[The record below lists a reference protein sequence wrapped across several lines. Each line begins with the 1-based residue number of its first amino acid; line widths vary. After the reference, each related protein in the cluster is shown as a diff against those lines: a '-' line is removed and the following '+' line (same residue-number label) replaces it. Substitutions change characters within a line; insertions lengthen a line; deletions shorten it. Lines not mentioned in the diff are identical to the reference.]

1 MNMGRK
7 PAFAKQQE
15 IFEVIQQS
23 IRSRGYPPS
32 VREIGEAVGLKSPST
47 VHAHLNKLS
56 QSGRI
61 RRDPDKTRAI
71 DVRNSDQ
78 HGEHK
83 LISVPLVGEVTA
95 GQPILA
101 VENVEDTYH
110 LPLDLVGTENV
121 FMLRVKGDS
130 MILAGILD
138 GDFVVV
144 KEQKT
149 ARDGEIVVALVDGD
163 SATVKRFFK
172 ERDKVRLQP
181 ENEALS
187 PIYSD
192 DVSVLGKVVGVYRK
206 M

>member
-1 MNMGRK
+1 MGRK
-7 PAFAKQQE
+7 PAVAKQQQ

-23 IRSRGYPPS
+23 IKSKGYPPS

-71 DVRNSDQ
+71 DVRNHDQ
-78 HGEHK
+78 
-83 LISVPLVGEVTA
+83 IQDQRMVAVPLVGEVTA

-101 VENVEDTYH
+101 VENIEDTYQ
-110 LPLDLVGTENV
+110 LPLELVGTEDV
-121 FMLRVKGDS
+121 FMLKVKGDS

-144 KEQKT
+144 KEQAS

-172 ERDKVRLQP
+172 ERDKVKLQP
-181 ENEALS
+181 ENESLA

-192 DVSVLGKVVGVYRK
+192 NVSVLGKVVGVYRR

>member
-1 MNMGRK
+1 
-7 PAFAKQQE
+7 
-15 IFEVIQQS
+15 
-23 IRSRGYPPS
+23 
-32 VREIGEAVGLKSPST
+32 
-47 VHAHLNKLS
+47 LS

-71 DVRNSDQ
+71 DVRNPDQ
-78 HGEHK
+78 
-83 LISVPLVGEVTA
+83 IQDQRMVAVPLVGEVTA

-101 VENVEDTYH
+101 VENIEDTYQ
-110 LPLDLVGTENV
+110 LPLDLVGNEDV
-121 FMLRVKGDS
+121 FMLKVKGDS

-138 GDFVVV
+138 GDYVVV
-144 KEQKT
+144 KEQRSAK
-149 ARDGEIVVALVDGD
+149 DGEIVVALVDGD

-181 ENEALS
+181 ENESLS

-192 DVSVLGKVVGVYRK
+192 DVSVLGKVVGVYRR